1 MADRLAEMR
10 RSVNDDI
17 AIWPAKPSETEKHV
31 DFADKIKRLAAFH
44 GDGLHNA
51 VAWKRLRTA
60 MDAWCALWVWPIE
73 KAALLPSR
81 ASFIND
87 LALVLE
93 GRMGGS
99 VPIAASRPVQ
109 GTLFDTVMA
118 PGRKGSGKLFVAEE
132 RAAILERKDLFGD
145 VDVERL
151 VAASSWLPTAM
162 DVAKKRRFM
171 HYDLE
176 FADIMR
182 ERRGFDL
189 VIGNPPWLKPAWVDG
204 DVLSEIEP
212 KYGIRSASAADVEK
226 GKLAL
231 LGSSEGL
238 REWYLDAYAETG
250 GFQAFLSSQTCYPF
264 LSGGQPNLYKC
275 FMDLAFRITAK
286 SGIAA
291 LIHQDNHLS
300 DPDGQSLR
308 QSWYRRI
315 RRHYNFVNSI
325 TSKMFAEV
333 SHRKT
338 FSLNVYSGQ
347 EHEVGFEHGSTLLL
361 PGMVDDSMRTTALAR
376 SRG

>member
-1 MADRLAEMR
+1 MR
-10 RSVNDDI
+10 RSVNDDF
-17 AIWPAKPSETEKHV
+17 AICPAKPSETERQA
-31 DFADKIKRLAAFH
+31 DFSDKIKRLAAFH

-60 MDAWCALWVWPIE
+60 MDAWCALWIWPIE

-81 ASFIND
+81 ASFIAD

-93 GRMGGS
+93 GRMGGN
-99 VPIAASRPVQ
+99 VPTAADFATRPVQ
-109 GTLFDTVMA
+109 GTLFETVTV
-118 PGRKGSGKLFVAEE
+118 PGRKNSGALFVTEE
-132 RAAILERKDLFGD
+132 RAAILERKNLFGD
-145 VDVERL
+145 VDVEKL
-151 VAASSWLPTAM
+151 VEASSWLPTAM
-162 DVAKKRRFM
+162 EVTKKRRFM

-176 FADIMR
+176 FADLMR
-182 ERRGFDL
+182 DRRGFDL

-212 KYGIRSASAADVEK
+212 KYGIRNGSAAEVEK

-231 LGSSEGL
+231 LGSSEDL

-264 LSGGQPNLYKC
+264 LSGGQPNVYKC

-333 SHRKT
+333 
-338 FSLNVYSGQ
+338 
-347 EHEVGFEHGSTLLL
+347 
-361 PGMVDDSMRTTALAR
+361 P
-376 SRG
+376 